1 MEQIKEDFVLQ
12 MMDLLKEKEELEK
25 QICDYKII
33 TSFLMKRENKLQ
45 QIEMM
50 FKKRQVDLDKLYKI
64 FIENH

>member
-33 TSFLMKRENKLQ
+33 TRFLMKRENKLQ

-64 FIENH
+64 VIENH